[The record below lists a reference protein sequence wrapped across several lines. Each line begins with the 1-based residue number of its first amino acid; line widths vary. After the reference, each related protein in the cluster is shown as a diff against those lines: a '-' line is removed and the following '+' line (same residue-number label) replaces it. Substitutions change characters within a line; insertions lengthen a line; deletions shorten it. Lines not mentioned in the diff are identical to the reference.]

1 MNSLIYWKP
10 LKDAKLV
17 PESSVLVKSP
27 DNRLIAGIV
36 HPDNPNIVIVSN
48 EYGLRLDKL
57 GSDYLYTYQSD
68 VETFNLQ

>member
-10 LKDAKLV
+10 LKGAELI
-17 PESSVLVKSP
+17 PESTVLVRSP

-36 HPDNPNIVIVSN
+36 HPDDPNIVMVSS

-57 GSDYLYTYQSD
+57 SSGYLYTYQSD
-68 VETFNLQ
+68 IEPLS

>member
-10 LKDAKLV
+10 LKGAELI
-17 PESSVLVKSP
+17 PESTVLVRSP

-36 HPDNPNIVIVSN
+36 HPDDPNIVMVSS

-57 GSDYLYTYQSD
+57 EAEYHYTYQSD
-68 VETFNLQ
+68 IETFELQ